1 MSLEDIISVSITA
14 QTTTVSRLGFGTPL
28 IAACNLPIAATVR
41 SYSSLSAMTDDSFAT
56 SHPAYRIA
64 TKIFSQNPK
73 PSSVKV
79 GKRASQFSQSVQLEF
94 LNTTQGYEYE
104 FDIVSPDNTT
114 ITSIAY
120 TNGAAETVITIGAAI
135 AALTGAIVDVTTTDN
150 LDGTIDLDAD
160 NAGELFDFV
169 GFDEPDNF
177 TIKDQTTDPGI
188 AADLAAIETIDPDG
202 WYALVL
208 DSNSEAEILAAAAW
222 IEARKKIFLCNTT
235 DSEVVDNTVVDDV
248 MSDLQSFAYAR
259 TAILYSQAR
268 LLNWS
273 GAGWAGNRLPSDPG
287 SSTWAFK
294 TIAGVQVD
302 GALTGGQVAVIESKG
317 GNVYRTIASVNVTTF
332 GITAS
337 GEYIDTTRFIDWL
350 DSRIKERIF
359 GVLINNAKIPYTDL
373 GVDLMRGQV
382 LAQLQQG
389 IAVGG
394 LAADPA
400 PVVTAPKVA
409 DIDPAD
415 KAARILPDIRFQAT
429 LAGAIHQL
437 VIAGVLSV

>member
-28 IAACNLPIAATVR
+28 IATVEVPFAAVVR
-41 SYSSLSAMTDDSFAT
+41 SYSSLSAMTDDGFTTANA
-56 SHPAYRIA
+56 AYKIA

-73 PSSVKV
+73 PSSVKI
-79 GKRASQFSQSVQLEF
+79 GRRDLAF
-94 LNTTQGYEYE
+94 LQDVELTPINTSDGYEYDFE
-104 FDIVSPDNTT
+104 IVSPDG
-114 ITSIAY
+114 TSTSVSY
-120 TNGAAETVITIGAAI
+120 TNGPAETVATICT
-135 AALTGAIVDVTTTDN
+135 ALTPLISAAPSVTASDNTTEVS
-150 LDGTIDLDAD
+150 IQSD
-160 NAGELFDFV
+160 NAGQLFDLV
-169 GFDEPDNF
+169 GPDEPDNW
-177 TIKDQTTDPGI
+177 TIEDVTGDPGI
-188 AADLAAIETIDPDG
+188 ATDLAAIETVDPDG
-202 WYALVL
+202 WYCLIL
-208 DSNSEAEILAAAAW
+208 DSNGAAEILAAAAW
-222 IEARKKIFLCNTT
+222 IEARKKIFLCNTS
-235 DSEVVDNTVVDDV
+235 DSGCVDNVVTDDV

-259 TAILYSQAR
+259 TAIIYSQAR

-294 TIAGVQVD
+294 TLAGVQVD
-302 GALTGGQVAVIESKG
+302 GALTGGQVSVIESKG
-317 GNVYRTIASVNVTTF
+317 GNVYRTIAGVNVTTF

-359 GVLINNAKIPYTDL
+359 SVLINNAKIPYTDT
-373 GVDLMRGQV
+373 GVDLMRAQV

-389 IAVGG
+389 ITVGG

-400 PVVTAPKVA
+400 PLVQAPKVA

-415 KAARILPDIRFQAT
+415 KAARILPDITFSAT

-437 VIAGVLSV
+437 VISGVLSV

>member
-28 IAACNLPIAATVR
+28 IARAHSVIPSTVR
-41 SYSSLSAMTDDSFAT
+41 EYRSLTAMSDDGWPATD
-56 SHPAYRIA
+56 PAVLMA
-64 TKIFSQNPK
+64 TKIASQNPK
-73 PSSVKV
+73 PNAWKV
-79 GKRASQFSQSVQLEF
+79 GKRASAFTQQVVIEC
-94 LNTTQGYEYE
+94 LNAAEDYVYE
-104 FDIVSPDNTT
+104 FDVIVGTT
-114 ITSIAY
+114 TTAISY
-120 TNGAAETVITIGAAI
+120 TVLAAATPTTVATAISALVGAI
-135 AALTGAIVDVTTTDN
+135 AGVTATDN
-150 LDGTIDLDAD
+150 VDGTFDVDTDTAGDLVDY
-160 NAGELFDFV
+160 V
-169 GFDEPDNF
+169 GFDEPDSF
-177 TIKDQTTDPGI
+177 TIKDTTADPGL
-188 AADLAAIETIDPDG
+188 AADLTAIETADPDG
-202 WYALVL
+202 WYCLLL
-208 DSNSEAEILAAAAW
+208 DSNGEAEILAAAAW
-222 IEARKKIFLCNTT
+222 IEARKKIFLCNTSDT
-235 DSEVVDNTVVDDV
+235 EVVDNVVTTDV
-248 MSDLQSFAYAR
+248 MSDLQGFAYAR

-273 GAGWAGNRLPSDPG
+273 AAAWAGNRLPSDPG

-294 TIAGVQVD
+294 TLAGAQVD
-302 GALTGGQVAVIESKG
+302 GNLTGGQVGVIESKG
-317 GNVYRTIASVNVTTF
+317 GNVYRTIAGVNVTTF

-359 GVLINNAKIPYTDL
+359 GVLINNPKVPYTDS

-389 IAVGG
+389 ISVGG

-415 KAARILPDIRFQAT
+415 KAARILPDIFFQAT

-437 VIAGVLSV
+437 VISGVLSV